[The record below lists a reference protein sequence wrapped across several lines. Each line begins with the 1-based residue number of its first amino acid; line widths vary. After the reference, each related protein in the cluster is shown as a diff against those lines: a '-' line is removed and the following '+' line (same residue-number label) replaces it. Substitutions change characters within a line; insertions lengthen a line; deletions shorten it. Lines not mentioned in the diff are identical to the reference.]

1 MLCRGIKLCFR
12 GAGTMLLMRQSNALK
27 TVELC
32 FWIVRAMLSK
42 QKAVVLWGTRA
53 VICREESYVFKW
65 FKAAPLIHRVRHREW
80 RKGGTRGQGDSHFL
94 SPPPALGWWSRLSHQ
109 VTLTILFI
117 IGIFGVLRSNRDEE
131 EEKTRKPES
140 GKITVFLRHKH
151 IKLWYYEYT

>member
-1 MLCRGIKLCFR
+1 MPYGAMLCRGIKLCFR
-12 GAGTMLLMRQSNALK
+12 GVGAMLLMRQSNALK

-80 RKGGTRGQGDSHFL
+80 RKGGQGDRGTAIFCPH
-94 SPPPALGWWSRLSHQ
+94 PPHWVGEVAS
-109 VTLTILFI
+109 
-117 IGIFGVLRSNRDEE
+117 
-131 EEKTRKPES
+131 
-140 GKITVFLRHKH
+140 H
-151 IKLWYYEYT
+151 IKLHWQSCSSSASSESWEATEMKRKKRHGNLRAERLLYSCAINK